1 MKHCLSVRS
10 DLDTEEGRLLFANDI
25 VERLFTRVWKDD
37 KIMRRKRYFEDQP
50 ESKTK
55 GKLAQEALNHK
66 AQNVKWHPG
75 SVVAQ
80 SWVEFKRDFYPGKV
94 SVYKD
99 AVRIF
104 CFVSRD
110 VLLFHVI

>member
-37 KIMRRKRYFEDQP
+37 KIMRRKRYFQDQP
-50 ESKTK
+50 ESKTG
-55 GKLAQEALNHK
+55 GKLAQDALNHK

-80 SWVEFKRDFYPGKV
+80 SWEQFKKEFEAFGLHAAPRYNVLRACRASPG
-94 SVYKD
+94 SVQWP
-99 AVRIF
+99 
-104 CFVSRD
+104 
-110 VLLFHVI
+110 

>member
-25 VERLFTRVWKDD
+25 VERLFTRLWKDD
-37 KIMRRKRYFEDQP
+37 KIMRRKRYFEEQP
-50 ESKTK
+50 EAKRK
-55 GKLAQEALNHK
+55 GKLAQQALNHK

-75 SVVAQ
+75 SVVTL
-80 SWVEFKRDFYPGKV
+80 SWKEFKTAFYPGKV
-94 SVYKD
+94 QVYKD

>member
-50 ESKTK
+50 EAKTK
-55 GKLAQEALNHK
+55 GKLAQKALNHK
-66 AQNVKWHPG
+66 AQNRKWHPG
-75 SVVAQ
+75 SVVTQ
-80 SWVEFKRDFYPGKV
+80 SWEQFKTGFYPGKV
-94 SVYKD
+94 PKYKE

-104 CFVSRD
+104 CFFSRH

>member
-25 VERLFTRVWKDD
+25 VERMFTRVWKDD
-37 KIMRRKRYFEDQP
+37 KIMRRKRYFESKP
-50 ESKTK
+50 EAKCK

-66 AQNVKWHPG
+66 SQNRKWHPG
-75 SVVAQ
+75 SVVTQ
-80 SWVEFKRDFYPGKV
+80 SWEQFKKEFYPGKV
-94 SVYKD
+94 CEYGD
-99 AVRIF
+99 TVRIF

>member
-37 KIMRRKRYFEDQP
+37 KIMRRKRYFEEQP
-50 ESKTK
+50 EAKRK

-66 AQNVKWHPG
+66 AQNRKWHPN
-75 SVVAQ
+75 A
-80 SWVEFKRDFYPGKV
+80 
-94 SVYKD
+94 
-99 AVRIF
+99 
-104 CFVSRD
+104 FVHYEKGYWYFSRN
-110 VLLFHVI
+110 LRRKSCLES

>member
-37 KIMRRKRYFEDQP
+37 KIMRRKRYFEEQP
-50 ESKTK
+50 EAKRK
-55 GKLAQEALNHK
+55 GKLAQQALNHK
-66 AQNVKWHPG
+66 AQNRKWHPG
-75 SVVAQ
+75 SVVTQ
-80 SWVEFKRDFYPGKV
+80 SWEQFKHWFYPDRV
-94 SVYKD
+94 CVYKD